1 MHMKKVHRKVE
12 NDAVASIVEDP
23 AQYSAERVTIN
34 GENVYLVRN
43 TTFKYSLVENSTYVN

>member
-1 MHMKKVHRKVE
+1 MSTLYMHMKKVHRKVE

-43 TTFKYSLVENSTYVN
+43 TTFK